1 VSTQLVRTRTKG
13 AVLALASVLLLGG
26 CAAGTHPGAAAVVG
40 GTEIS
45 VTDVDSTSHAVATA
59 LGQPFGTSV
68 TLNNM
73 VHSALVAKVVD
84 QRSVKMTDAE
94 VATAMKAVVGDQAA
108 YDRFTKD
115 PVANNFLREVA
126 RAAIG
131 TVKLGGGTSI
141 SDQTAQ
147 QASQAGTQIVTDAS
161 KNIKIEIA
169 PRFGKWANGQISGVS
184 GSLSDE
190 SPQAKAAREAQQQQ
204 QQQQQDQQQPQ
215 G

>member
-13 AVLALASVLLLGG
+13 AVVALASVLLLGG

-45 VTDVDSTSHAVATA
+45 VKDVDSTSQAVTTA
-59 LGQPFGTSV
+59 LGQSFGTSL
-68 TLNNM
+68 TLNEL
-73 VHSALVAKVVD
+73 VHNALVAKVVD

-94 VATAMKAVVGDQAA
+94 VAAAMKAVVGDQAA

-115 PVANNFLREVA
+115 PVANDFLRQVA
-126 RAAIG
+126 RAAVG

-141 SDQTAQ
+141 TDQTAQ
-147 QASQAGTQIVTDAS
+147 QSSQAGTQIVTDAS
-161 KNIKIEIA
+161 KNLKIEIA
-169 PRFGKWANGQISGVS
+169 PRFGTWANGQISGVS
-184 GSLSDE
+184 GSLSEE

-204 QQQQQDQQQPQ
+204 QQQNQQQPQ

>member
-45 VTDVDSTSHAVATA
+45 VKDVDSTSQAVTTA
-59 LGQPFGTSV
+59 LGQSFGTSP
-68 TLNNM
+68 TLNQL
-73 VHSALVAKVVD
+73 VHNTLVAKVVD

-94 VATAMKAVVGDQAA
+94 VAAAMKVVVGDQAA

-115 PVANNFLREVA
+115 PVANDFLRQVA
-126 RAAIG
+126 RAAVG

-141 SDQTAQ
+141 TDQTAQ
-147 QASQAGTQIVTDAS
+147 QSSQAGTQIVTDAS

-204 QQQQQDQQQPQ
+204 QQPQQQQPQ

>member
-1 VSTQLVRTRTKG
+1 VV
-13 AVLALASVLLLGG
+13 ALASVLLLGG

-45 VTDVDSTSHAVATA
+45 VKDVDSTSQAVTTA
-59 LGQPFGTSV
+59 LGQAFGTSV
-68 TLNNM
+68 TLNEL
-73 VHSALVAKVVD
+73 VHNALVAKVAD
-84 QRSVKMTDAE
+84 QRSVNMTDAE
-94 VATAMKAVVGDQAA
+94 VAAAMKAVVGDQAA

-115 PVANNFLREVA
+115 PVANDFLRDVA
-126 RAAIG
+126 RAALG

-141 SDQTAQ
+141 TDQTAQ
-147 QASQAGTQIVTDAS
+147 QSSQAGTQIITDAS

-204 QQQQQDQQQPQ
+204 QQQQQQQPQ